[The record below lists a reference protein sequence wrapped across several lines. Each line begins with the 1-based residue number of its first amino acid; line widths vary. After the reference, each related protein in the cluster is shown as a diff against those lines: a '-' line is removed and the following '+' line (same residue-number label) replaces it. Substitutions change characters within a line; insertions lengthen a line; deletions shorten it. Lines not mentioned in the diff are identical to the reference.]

1 MARTEK
7 RKLDSGDLFPRM
19 ELRCSDGS
27 SISIP
32 DMLKGSWT
40 VVLIYRGAW

>member
-1 MARTEK
+1 MAQTEK

-19 ELRCSDGS
+19 EIRFTDDNSM
-27 SISIP
+27 SIP

-40 VVLIYRGAW
+40 VLLVYRGAW

>member
-1 MARTEK
+1 MAQAEG

-19 ELRCSDGS
+19 EFRLTDGR

-32 DMLKGSWT
+32 DILRGCWT
-40 VVLIYRGAW
+40 VLLIYRGAW